1 MMPATP
7 PNDSPVVK
15 HRKNARRVRD
25 SVPLRMCVVTKERV
39 RQTQMVRFALSPDGI
54 VTPDV
59 AAKLPGRGVWAL
71 ANRKTI
77 DEAVEKGAFSRGF
90 KMQAKADAGLSNLT
104 ERLLVQRCKDHLS
117 FAKKSSSLVIG
128 FDQVRSELQ
137 KKSPGWLIEAADGS
151 EDGRNK
157 VYSLAKALYEGVKVA
172 GALTEKELG
181 ESIGR
186 AGFVHGLIQK
196 GPFAKRWG
204 TEYKRLIGFRSAPE
218 EAWNLGR
225 DR

>member
-1 MMPATP
+1 MPATP

-15 HRKNARRVRD
+15 HRKNARRAAD

-71 ANRKTI
+71 ANRQTI

-90 KMQAKADAGLSNLT
+90 KMQAKADDGLSDLT

-128 FDQVRSELQ
+128 FDLVRAELQ

-157 VYSLAKALYEGVKVA
+157 VYSLAKALYEGVKIA

-181 ESIGR
+181 ESVGR